1 MGIREIRLKLI
12 NHPNPQ
18 KIIIDNF
25 SDVYTWNYGEE
36 EYWNVIDFFEVV
48 RVNKLWD
55 NLENILK

>member
-12 NHPNPQ
+12 NHPNPP

-25 SDVYTWNYGEE
+25 SDVYTWNYEEE
-36 EYWNVIDFFEVV
+36 EYWNVIDFLEVV
-48 RVNKLWD
+48 RANKLWD